1 MLQVGFASLAR
12 AVLQV
17 GSGGRGDKCSIGKRY
32 LAVIMT
38 DGWWRMVVDGGGG

>member
-17 GSGGRGDKCSIGKRY
+17 GSGGRGGKGDTCSMVKRY

-38 DGWWRMVVDGGGG
+38 DGWW